1 MTRAER
7 TPLARRAGRMAV
19 GVIGSR
25 AERVLPAWRAALTR
39 GLTVFVFH
47 DVTASPSAFQ
57 RAGNSYTSP
66 ECFEHQI
73 AWIAERFTLV
83 VPSRLRLL
91 GGSGGLPSNAAMITF
106 DDAWA
111 GVFRTAIPILRAR
124 DIPALCFLNM
134 GTIAGDPDL
143 AAVRRYER
151 ARAPEEK
158 PTLAGHLDLAAGA
171 RAVAEVAD
179 RYGSDPAFREYEGT
193 IATEGDLAQVAHG
206 GDVWFGSH
214 LYHHW
219 DLATISDDLYEDS
232 LRRNLDALARYANS
246 LPAFATPYGSA
257 DDHRADAFAL
267 PLRTGARMVFTGTG
281 NQNRDP
287 DSAILDRVWFT
298 PEPTTRK
305 DWWYATHRRRII
317 GSYAS

>member
-1 MTRAER
+1 MTGAER
-7 TPLARRAGRMAV
+7 TRLARRAGRIAV
-19 GVIGSR
+19 GAVGSR

-73 AWIAERFTLV
+73 AWICERFQV
-83 VPSRLRLL
+83 VAASRLRRL
-91 GGSGGLPSNAAMITF
+91 GGSGELPPNAAMITF

-151 ARAPEEK
+151 ARAPAK
-158 PTLAGHLDLAAGA
+158 KSTLGGHLDLSAGSHA
-171 RAVAEVAD
+171 LAEVGR
-179 RYGSDPAFREYEGT
+179 RYGGDPAFREYEGT
-193 IATEGDLAQVAHG
+193 IATYDDLAQVAHDG
-206 GDVWFGSH
+206 GVWFGSH

-219 DLATISDDLYEDS
+219 DLATIADDLYQDS
-232 LRRNLDALARYANS
+232 QQRNVEALARYPNS
-246 LPAFATPYGSA
+246 LRAFATPYGFA
-257 DDHRADAFAL
+257 DDHPANAL
-267 PLRTGARMVFTGTG
+267 AVPLRTGARVVFTATG
-281 NQNRDP
+281 NQNRAP
-287 DSAILDRVWFT
+287 DSTILDRVWFP
-298 PEPTTRK
+298 PEPTSRQH
-305 DWWYATHRRRII
+305 WWYAAHRRRII
-317 GSYAS
+317 GSHAS